1 MAIIDG
7 VSRLAANNLN
17 TELILCVIVMDVA
30 TEFGA
35 VVLLMTYLLTVI
47 TDYHAGPD
55 TISSCMTGT
64 STVVAVT

>member
-7 VSRLAANNLN
+7 VSGFISNKA
-17 TELILCVIVMDVA
+17 ELILCIIVMDVA

-35 VVLLMTYLLTVI
+35 VVSLMTCLLTVI
-47 TDYHAGPD
+47 ADYHAGPD

-64 STVVAVT
+64 LTVVAVT